1 MAIRPLAA
9 SARPITVEIKR
20 SCFAGGDVPGLG
32 TESSVMSPTSP
43 LLITADDT
51 LAEEIQR
58 LAAVC
63 GCEPRRHS
71 DPASVGAQWR
81 TASLVLLDGPAAA
94 AVVTCGLPRRGG
106 VLVIRAEQAPDWQA
120 AFEVGA
126 EQVIVLP
133 DDEAVLIEQ
142 LAGTTDRTAPD
153 RGRVLAVLGGCGG
166 AGASILATA
175 TALTASRRGDPCLL
189 LDCDPLG
196 GGLDLA
202 VGAEQIEGLRW
213 SGLTVSGGR
222 VPVAALHDALPARKI
237 GSGSLSMLCCDRD
250 APSSGLTVEAVRAV
264 IAAGRRAGE
273 TVVCDLPRSLPD
285 AAAAV
290 LRLADLTVV
299 VVPAE
304 VRACAAAARLVAE
317 TRERAGG
324 PVAMVVRGPAPGGL
338 TIADIG
344 RAVGLEILAVMRPHP
359 GLRAAVDRH
368 GLGSGRFATRGPVGR
383 AAGRVLAA
391 LDAATGSDTRQA
403 GVV

>member
-1 MAIRPLAA
+1 
-9 SARPITVEIKR
+9 
-20 SCFAGGDVPGLG
+20 
-32 TESSVMSPTSP
+32 
-43 LLITADDT
+43 
-51 LAEEIQR
+51 LAEEVQR

-63 GCEPRRHS
+63 GCEPYRHS

-81 TASLVLLDGPAAA
+81 TASLVLLDEPAAA
-94 AVVTCGLPRRGG
+94 AVVACGLPGRGG
-106 VLVIRAEQAPDWQA
+106 VLIISAGHAPDFWRA

-126 EQVIVLP
+126 QQALTLP
-133 DDEAVLIEQ
+133 EDEAVLVEQ
-142 LAGTTDRTAPD
+142 LAATMDQAAPD

-175 TALTASRRGDPCLL
+175 AALTASRRGDQCLL

-202 VGAEQIEGLRW
+202 VGAEKIEGLRW

-222 VPVAALHDALPARKI
+222 VPAAALHDALPARKI

-250 APSSGLTVEAVRAV
+250 GPSSGLTVEAVQAV

-285 AAAAV
+285 PAAAV

-317 TRERAGG
+317 TRERAAG
-324 PVAMVVRGPAPGGL
+324 PIRMVVRGPAPGGL
-338 TIADIG
+338 TIADVG
-344 RAVGLEILAVMRPHP
+344 RAVDLDVLAVMRPHP
-359 GLRAAVDRH
+359 GLRAAVDRR
-368 GLGSGRFATRGPVGR
+368 GLCSGRFATRGPVGR

-391 LDAATGSDTRQA
+391 LDASAGSDVRQGGA
-403 GVV
+403 V

>member
-1 MAIRPLAA
+1 MA
-9 SARPITVEIKR
+9 S
-20 SCFAGGDVPGLG
+20 
-32 TESSVMSPTSP
+32 TSP
-43 LLITADDT
+43 LLISTDDV

-71 DPASVGAQWR
+71 EPASVGAQWR
-81 TASLVLLDGPAAA
+81 TASLVLLDETAAA
-94 AVVTCGLPRRGG
+94 AVVSCGLPRRGG
-106 VLVIRAEQAPDWQA
+106 VLVVSSGHTPEFWRA

-126 EQVIVLP
+126 EQAITLP
-133 DDEAVLIEQ
+133 GDEAVLVEQ
-142 LAGTTDRTAPD
+142 LAGTTEGAAQD

-166 AGASILATA
+166 AGASVLATA
-175 TALTASRRGDPCLL
+175 AALTASRRGDQCLL

-202 VGAEQIEGLRW
+202 VGAEEVEGLRW

-222 VPVAALHDALPARKI
+222 VPVAALHDALPTSKI

-250 APSSGLTVEAVRAV
+250 GPSSGLTVEAVQAV
-264 IAAGRRAGE
+264 IATGRRAGE

-285 AAAAV
+285 AAAAA

-299 VVPAE
+299 IVPAE

-317 TRERAGG
+317 TRERAAG
-324 PVAMVVRGPAPGGL
+324 PIRLVVRGPAPGGL
-338 TIADIG
+338 TIADVG
-344 RAVGLEILAVMRPHP
+344 RAVDLEVLAMMRPHP

-368 GLGSGRFATRGPVGR
+368 GLSAGRFATRGPVGR

-391 LDAATGSDTRQA
+391 LDASVGMR
-403 GVV
+403 